1 MKCYKC
7 ANDATSECRRCG
19 RLYCSEHGDEFCAE
33 CLKPSGALPS
43 FLLYRGSLLALL
55 LGTVVALFLLLK
67 PPQEA
72 GQSSI
77 KVVVPT
83 ATTVS
88 EATSVPGGA
97 PTGAAQATPAGTP
110 ASSPSGSATPA
121 ETPAETPAVTP
132 AGGATPGP
140 QTATPSTNQYTV
152 QEGDTLY
159 GIAAQFQPA
168 GEALGDYANR
178 LAEANGIDPSDPLL
192 RPGQVLTIPK

>member
-7 ANDATSECRRCG
+7 ANDATTECRRCG
-19 RLYCSEHGDEFCAE
+19 RLYCDEHGDEFCAE

-67 PPQEA
+67 PPQES

-77 KVVVPT
+77 KVVEPT
-83 ATTVS
+83 AAAVS
-88 EATSVPGGA
+88 NVTPAPGRT
-97 PTGAAQATPAGTP
+97 PTGAAQATPAETPGGT
-110 ASSPSGSATPA
+110 PSGSATPA
-121 ETPAETPAVTP
+121 ETPVGTPSGA
-132 AGGATPGP
+132 ATPVSG
-140 QTATPSTNQYTV
+140 TATPSTGQYTV

-178 LAEANGIDPSDPLL
+178 LAEANGIDPSNPVLQ
-192 RPGQVLTIPK
+192 PGQVLTIPK

>member
-7 ANDATSECRRCG
+7 TNDATTECRRCG
-19 RLYCSEHGDEFCAE
+19 RLYCGEHGDEFCAE

-72 GQSSI
+72 SQSSI
-77 KVVVPT
+77 KVIEPT

-88 EATSVPGGA
+88 KATPAPGGT
-97 PTGAAQATPAGTP
+97 PTGAAQATPAETPAGTP
-110 ASSPSGSATPA
+110 GGSATPA
-121 ETPAETPAVTP
+121 
-132 AGGATPGP
+132 PG
-140 QTATPSTNQYTV
+140 TATPSTGEYTV

-178 LAEANGIDPSDPLL
+178 LAAANGIDPSNPVLH
-192 RPGQVLTIPK
+192 PGQVLTIPK